1 MPGARSRALLA
12 PLLASGAAL
21 LELVLA
27 GGCAGC
33 AASAASAPGDRSL
46 CAACRAA
53 LGGTAQPAWP
63 TPVPPGLPQPW
74 AVAAYDGP
82 TRAALLA
89 HKEDGRLSL
98 AGPLGDALARS
109 VRSALAGASSSR
121 RPTVRRAVVG
131 LVPVP
136 SRPAATRARGHDP
149 TQRLA
154 RRAAAALRSDAD
166 VEWWAQVLPVV
177 RVARGLADQAGLDA
191 RQRAANLDG
200 ALMVPERLSRLV
212 RGRAVVVVDD
222 VITTGA
228 SIGETSRVLRAAGA
242 DVVGAAVVAATVR
255 RLPPGLCL

>member
-12 PLLASGAAL
+12 PLLATGAAL

-82 TRAALLA
+82 ARAALLA

-149 TQRLA
+149 TRRLA
-154 RRAAAALRSDAD
+154 QRAAAALRSEVDA
-166 VEWWAQVLPVV
+166 EWSAQVLPVV

-255 RLPPGLCL
+255 RLPPGLCV